1 MNIETLN
8 LEITRRCTLECEHCF
23 RGDSQN
29 SNISEETLKNIFNNV
44 KKIDRLVIT
53 GGEPLIAVNEL
64 EKMIYYIT
72 KYNVQIEQINL
83 VTNGTV
89 FGSRIL
95 KILKDLSTISK
106 LNLFISFNIF
116 HLLELERKNL
126 KQKRDENVKVLKEL
140 FGAKEYGDE
149 YEERNFKPSYQSL
162 QPIGRAKNINQKRL
176 AEINSMI
183 PVKYKVLS
191 EITWIGSKIKV
202 KDNILTGDVC
212 IDVNGNIVPYGLSF
226 QDEDIYSSQF
236 DVNINDLTFAEAIN
250 NFNSNPSLKNN
261 SKFSI

>member
-1 MNIETLN
+1 M
-8 LEITRRCTLECEHCF
+8 
-23 RGDSQN
+23 
-29 SNISEETLKNIFNNV
+29 
-44 KKIDRLVIT
+44 
-53 GGEPLIAVNEL
+53 
-64 EKMIYYIT
+64 
-72 KYNVQIEQINL
+72 
-83 VTNGTV
+83 
-89 FGSRIL
+89 
-95 KILKDLSTISK
+95 
-106 LNLFISFNIF
+106 
-116 HLLELERKNL
+116 
-126 KQKRDENVKVLKEL
+126 LKEL

-149 YEERNFKPSYQSL
+149 YEERTFKPSYQAL

-261 SKFSI
+261 SKFSILNK